1 MDSKKLEP
9 NVRIYKRVKINGKWT
24 MRAIGLYSPNRDII
38 VLNDQSVWERTRPGR
53 VNKPR
58 GNKK

>member
-1 MDSKKLEP
+1 MNDRLVP
-9 NVRIYKRVKINGKWT
+9 NVRLYKRVKINGRWT

-38 VLNDQSVWERTRPGR
+38 ILKDKSVFERTRPGF

-58 GNKK
+58 RDKE

>member
-1 MDSKKLEP
+1 MSERLEP
-9 NVRIYKRVKINGKWT
+9 NVRLYKRVKVKGKWT

-38 VLNDQSVWERTRPGR
+38 VLNDKSVWERTRPGF

-58 GNKK
+58 RETE